1 MTEGG
6 KQASSQLNNSEEVEP
21 NPKIQSSGEKK
32 QLEQL
37 RAHYHYAEKVCV
49 QFWAEMLRKKN
60 IERKQCI
67 AVCVLFYR
75 AHKMIKRVL

>member
-6 KQASSQLNNSEEVEP
+6 KRASSQLNNSEEVEP

-49 QFWAEMLRKKN
+49 QFWAEMLRKKKY
-60 IERKQCI
+60 IEKTVYRC
-67 AVCVLFYR
+67 VCSFL
-75 AHKMIKRVL
+75 

>member
-6 KQASSQLNNSEEVEP
+6 KRASSQLNNSEEVEP

-49 QFWAEMLRKKN
+49 QFWAEMLRIKKIYREN
-60 IERKQCI
+60 SVSLCVFFFIE
-67 AVCVLFYR
+67 L
-75 AHKMIKRVL
+75 IKW

>member
-6 KQASSQLNNSEEVEP
+6 KRASSQLNNSEEVEP

-49 QFWAEMLRKKN
+49 QFWAEMLRKKKIY
-60 IERKQCI
+60 IEKTVYRC
-67 AVCVLFYR
+67 VCSFL
-75 AHKMIKRVL
+75 

>member
-6 KQASSQLNNSEEVEP
+6 KRASSQLNNSEEVEP

-49 QFWAEMLRKKN
+49 QFWAGMLRKKYIYREN
-60 IERKQCI
+60 SVSLCVFFFIE
-67 AVCVLFYR
+67 L
-75 AHKMIKRVL
+75 IK

>member
-6 KQASSQLNNSEEVEP
+6 KRASSQLNNSEEVEP

-60 IERKQCI
+60 IYRENS
-67 AVCVLFYR
+67 VSLCVFFFIEL
-75 AHKMIKRVL
+75 IK